1 MKNSDDT
8 IWDRTN
14 DLPICSTALYPLC
27 HRGPS
32 SNKHIKKI
40 CAPSWFYLQDSCTQF
55 DENSA
60 DVLTVIAFAV
70 SAADDWQYQN
80 TAGYFIVA
88 GHAQEGQP

>member
-1 MKNSDDT
+1 MTPSGIEPT
-8 IWDRTN
+8 IFRFVAQHFNHCATVRS
-14 DLPICSTALYPLC
+14 PEK
-27 HRGPS
+27 
-32 SNKHIKKI
+32 SNKHINKI